1 MFYSN
6 FKAATGSLQRILN
19 HGNPLWAECE
29 RILNHGNPLW
39 AECELIDYAGEDS
52 YHQMS

>member
-29 RILNHGNPLW
+29 
-39 AECELIDYAGEDS
+39 LIDYAGEDS